1 MQYSLTCFTGNTQ
14 HQPAASILEHRRQ
27 MPNAGVRREEDR
39 QDAAHQRRL
48 PADPLLVRL
57 HSLGHL
63 LLAEARTRRP
73 PVLAGS
79 LLLV

>member
-1 MQYSLTCFTGNTQ
+1 
-14 HQPAASILEHRRQ
+14 